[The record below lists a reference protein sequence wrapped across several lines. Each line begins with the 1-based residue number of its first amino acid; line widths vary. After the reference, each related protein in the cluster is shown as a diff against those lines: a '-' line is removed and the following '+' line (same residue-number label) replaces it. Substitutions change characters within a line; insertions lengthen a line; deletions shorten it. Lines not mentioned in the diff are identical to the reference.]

1 MARPATPRLPVN
13 QTLISEVLQR
23 VSNAKTKDE
32 KVQVLQ
38 HYRSPAL
45 TKVLLCNFAKSV
57 RFVFPSGKTPY
68 VTQERPKG
76 IGHTLLFNEQRLI
89 EKFIKKTVRGVT
101 YFGCSKGPRPS
112 IQQIKKEQLWIQLL
126 EGLHPDEAVVLD
138 LVKDKKLTDKY
149 KITRQNV
156 IDAFPELRLQ
166 DEQEPRP
173 AIRPQPGPVVT
184 PQPKPTSPTNQSEG
198 HKERKTETTTTK
210 PKRRSRRTGS
220 GTTVRR
226 KSVQK

>member
-1 MARPATPRLPVN
+1 MARPATPKLPVN
-13 QTLISEVLQR
+13 KTLISEVLQR

-32 KVQVLQ
+32 KVSTLQ
-38 HYRSPAL
+38 HYKSPAL
-45 TKVLLCNFAKSV
+45 TKVLLCNFARSV
-57 RFVFPSGKTPY
+57 SFVFPPGKTPY
-68 VTQERPKG
+68 TEQDRPKG
-76 IGHTLLFNEQRLI
+76 LNHTLLFNEQRII
-89 EKFIKKTVRGVT
+89 EKFIKKTVKGVT
-101 YFGCSKGPRPS
+101 YFGCSKGPRPN

-126 EGLHPDEAVVLD
+126 EELHPDEAALMD
-138 LVKDKKLTDKY
+138 LVKDKQLTSKY

-173 AIRPQPGPVVT
+173 VIRPQAAPEPAVEHE
-184 PQPKPTSPTNQSEG
+184 PAEQAEAPKAEAP
-198 HKERKTETTTTK
+198 K
-210 PKRRSRRTGS
+210 PKRRARRTGS

>member
-1 MARPATPRLPVN
+1 MARPATPTLPVN

-32 KVQVLQ
+32 KVAILR

-57 RFVFPSGKTPY
+57 SFVFPSGKTPY
-68 VTQERPKG
+68 MIQERPKG
-76 IGHTLLFNEQRLI
+76 IGHTLLFNEQRMI

-112 IQQIKKEQLWIQLL
+112 LQQIKKEQLWIQLL
-126 EGLHPDEAVVLD
+126 EGLHVDEAEVMD
-138 LVKDKKLTDKY
+138 LIKDKKLTTKY
-149 KITRQNV
+149 KITKQNA

-166 DEQEPRP
+166 DEQESRP
-173 AIRPQPGPVVT
+173 PVQPTIT
-184 PQPKPTSPTNQSEG
+184 P
-198 HKERKTETTTTK
+198 KEPEVETATEK
-210 PKRRSRRTGS
+210 PKKRTRRTGS
-220 GTTVRR
+220 RTTT
-226 KSVQK
+226 KQKTTPTG

>member
-1 MARPATPRLPVN
+1 MARPATPKLPVN
-13 QTLISEVLQR
+13 KTLISEVLQR
-23 VSNAKTKDE
+23 VSNAKTKHE
-32 KVQVLQ
+32 KVQILL
-38 HYRSPAL
+38 HYKSPAL

-57 RFVFPSGKTPY
+57 SFVFPTGKTPY
-68 VTQERPKG
+68 QAQERPKG
-76 IGHTLLFNEQRLI
+76 IGHTLLYNEQRMI

-112 IQQIKKEQLWIQLL
+112 LQQLKKEQLWIQLL
-126 EGLHPDEAVVLD
+126 EGLHPDEAALMD
-138 LVKDKKLTDKY
+138 LVKDKQLTSKY

-173 AIRPQPGPVVT
+173 VVRPNIEPPVKEAVEPVAPT
-184 PQPKPTSPTNQSEG
+184 PVAEEPAA
-198 HKERKTETTTTK
+198 ETPAEK
-210 PKRRSRRTGS
+210 PKKRTRRTGS
-220 GTTVRR
+220 RTAVRR

>member
-1 MARPATPRLPVN
+1 MARPATPKLPVN

-32 KVQVLQ
+32 KVSILR

-45 TKVLLCNFAKSV
+45 TKILLCNFAKSV
-57 RFVFPSGKTPY
+57 RFVFPTGKTPY
-68 VTQERPKG
+68 TIQERPKG
-76 IGHTLLFNEQRLI
+76 IGHTLLFNEQRMI
-89 EKFIKKTVRGVT
+89 EKFIKKTIKGVT

-126 EGLHPDEAVVLD
+126 EGLHHDEAALMD
-138 LVKDKKLTDKY
+138 LVKDKQLTSKY

-173 AIRPQPGPVVT
+173 RPVVRPNIEPPVT
-184 PQPKPTSPTNQSEG
+184 KDPEPATPKPVVKDTEAKTSPE
-198 HKERKTETTTTK
+198 K
-210 PKRRSRRTGS
+210 PKKRTRRTGS
-220 GTTVRR
+220 RTSVRR
-226 KSVQK
+226 KSVQD